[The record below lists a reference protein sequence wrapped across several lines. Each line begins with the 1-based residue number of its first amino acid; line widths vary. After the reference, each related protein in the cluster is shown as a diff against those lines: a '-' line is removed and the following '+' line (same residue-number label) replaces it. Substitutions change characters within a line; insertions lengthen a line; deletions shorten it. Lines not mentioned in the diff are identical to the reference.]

1 MIVTIW
7 VELSC
12 VESERH
18 GRVEF
23 CDLYATKKPLIW
35 SGAHHL
41 RSWLSVPYEWSWL
54 FYLLLYHGVRSKKEK
69 KNHLVF
75 IFSLL
80 FSEKSQ
86 WVPNRHNSTINKV
99 RLVNWGKII
108 IRTTNEVQLQR
119 VRYTSF
125 ICYWKILTNIFR
137 ILFK

>member
-7 VELSC
+7 VKLSC

-35 SGAHHL
+35 SGVHHL

-54 FYLLLYHGVRSKKEK
+54 FIYYYIMESDPRRKRRIIWFSFFLYFFVK
-69 KNHLVF
+69 
-75 IFSLL
+75 
-80 FSEKSQ
+80 KSQ

-99 RLVNWGKII
+99 TLVNWGKII
-108 IRTTNEVQLQR
+108 IIRTTREVQLQR
-119 VRYTSF
+119 VRYTLSV
-125 ICYWKILTNIFR
+125 CYQKMVC
-137 ILFK
+137 